1 VERKKRSLVIHPPH
15 LDTSTTLTL
24 KRAFDSYHKETT
36 AYDVRRKASTVFPL
50 NMLLGRR
57 MMITATR
64 TLLCCLIIIIACSS
78 QYHSASSFIPPP
90 SSSSSLS
97 QRRRQPLHYICRHH
111 DTRSS
116 NIYVSSSSCDTT
128 AAGPSSSESLSSSSS
143 SSSSSRSQY
152 WINDEILKADEIIQ
166 LLGIVEDSST
176 CTITE
181 EQQQRQ
187 QQPTATTI
195 HRNKSGNAIA
205 VEVTSAIT
213 MNNVKNI
220 RALSNGI
227 QEGISSSSSSLD
239 KKKLRQH
246 FKHRGFGEGQ
256 GGNDCTYLAP
266 FLQVFCPNVV
276 TSLKDIATLAWKAA
290 SWDVLDD
297 NDEHPDPMSLG
308 IRTSEH
314 LSYKGWPSLEAHK
327 DIGSIYTIMISIKDP
342 KEYDGGEFFIHNSMI
357 ESTNVKLD
365 MLSAIV
371 FKSNTIHGVRP
382 IISGHRESFVTELWS
397 NNDSPIGLCRPT
409 EEQWDSFSLDTTT
422 AN

>member
-1 VERKKRSLVIHPPH
+1 
-15 LDTSTTLTL
+15 
-24 KRAFDSYHKETT
+24 
-36 AYDVRRKASTVFPL
+36 
-50 NMLLGRR
+50 

-64 TLLCCLIIIIACSS
+64 NLLCCLIIIIIITCSS
-78 QYHSASSFIPPP
+78 QYHSASSFILSS

-97 QRRRQPLHYICRHH
+97 PVTQRRQPPHFIRHYH
-111 DTRSS
+111 DTRSLIK
-116 NIYVSSSSCDTT
+116 IYVSSSCDTT
-128 AAGPSSSESLSSSSS
+128 AAAGPSSSESLS

-152 WINDEILKADEIIQ
+152 WINDEILKADEIIE
-166 LLGIVEDSST
+166 LLGVVEDSST
-176 CTITE
+176 CTTTTTTGEEE
-181 EQQQRQ
+181 EQQ

-195 HRNKSGNAIA
+195 HRNKAGKAIA

-213 MNNVKNI
+213 MSNVKSI
-220 RALSNGI
+220 RALSKGI
-227 QEGISSSSSSLD
+227 QEGISSSSTSSTCLD
-239 KKKLRQH
+239 KKKLSQH

-266 FLQVFCPNVV
+266 FLQVFCPTIA
-276 TSLKDIATLAWKAA
+276 TSVKDIATLAWKAA
-290 SWDVLDD
+290 SWDDVLAD
-297 NDEHPDPMSLG
+297 NNEEHPDPRSLG
-308 IRTSEH
+308 IRTSEY

-342 KEYDGGEFFIHNSMI
+342 TEYEGGEFFVHTSMI

-397 NNDSPIGLCRPT
+397 NNDSPIGICRPT
-409 EEQWDSFSLDTTT
+409 EEQWESFLLDTTT
-422 AN
+422 GKLKAS

>member
-1 VERKKRSLVIHPPH
+1 
-15 LDTSTTLTL
+15 
-24 KRAFDSYHKETT
+24 
-36 AYDVRRKASTVFPL
+36 
-50 NMLLGRR
+50 

-64 TLLCCLIIIIACSS
+64 TLLCCLVIIIITCSS
-78 QYHSASSFIPPP
+78 QYHSAYSFIPS

-97 QRRRQPLHYICRHH
+97 QRRPPHFIRHHH
-111 DTRSS
+111 DTRLLKKYTSA
-116 NIYVSSSSCDTT
+116 SSCDTT
-128 AAGPSSSESLSSSSS
+128 ADPSSSESL

-152 WINDEILKADEIIQ
+152 WINDEILKEDEIIQ

-176 CTITE
+176 EEEEE
-181 EQQQRQ
+181 EQEEKSASQ
-187 QQPTATTI
+187 QQQKQPTVTTI
-195 HRNKSGNAIA
+195 HRNKAGKAIA

-213 MNNVKNI
+213 LNHVNSI

-227 QEGISSSSSSLD
+227 QEGIDCYNNKDDDGEDDDEDVSTSASEK
-239 KKKLRQH
+239 KKKLSEH

-276 TSLKDIATLAWKAA
+276 TSVKDIATLAWKAA
-290 SWDVLDD
+290 SWDDDVLDD
-297 NDEHPDPMSLG
+297 NDNDDHPDPMSLG

-342 KEYDGGEFFIHNSMI
+342 NEYEGGEFFIHNSMI

-382 IISGHRESFVTELWS
+382 IIAGHRESFVTELWS
-397 NNDSPIGLCRPT
+397 NNDSPIGICRPT
-409 EEQWDSFSLDTTT
+409 EKQWESFLLDTTT
-422 AN
+422 AS